1 MHVKVLRM
9 LDIIVVGLIL
19 SQAIGRWGNFTNQ
32 EAFGRLV
39 NYNEVKDKE
48 VLSSEDLENQRKTLK
63 KFLIPDFIVDNM
75 LIDSSINYKAEVKGY
90 YQPTFLYESLWC
102 LTGFVILI
110 LIRRYKYLKLGQLT
124 CSYLIWY
131 GLGRFFIEYI

>member
-1 MHVKVLRM
+1 MRVKVLRM

-75 LIDSSINYKAEVKGY
+75 LIDSSINYKAEVKG
-90 YQPTFLYESLWC
+90 
-102 LTGFVILI
+102 
-110 LIRRYKYLKLGQLT
+110 
-124 CSYLIWY
+124 
-131 GLGRFFIEYI
+131 